1 MSEFGPNPG
10 ARRLPHVL
18 RDYWIAIVVLAVVA
32 LTITQATGSLFL
44 YGPQH
49 HFADMK
55 CYEERFLNYG
65 TAVFYDNSG
74 ILGITPWTLPA
85 TVAILYEAYFSQPYP
100 IAEFLSTVAVVLCAA
115 TAIFIILLRRRGLS
129 TKTAI
134 GFGLTALLTSYP
146 LWHLIECANMEFFV
160 LMFVSAGIICYM
172 REKNW
177 WAAACFGA
185 ATALKLTPLI
195 YFALFFS
202 KRDYRKL
209 AFGLLVSGGLF
220 LVGHWIVGP
229 TLPTALHGTQ
239 SALAAYNERLILEVR
254 PNEITFDHSM
264 FGVVKQ
270 AYAFARVRL
279 GWQKLQLVSLYR
291 GYTVAAALAAL
302 MLAFKIRHLPRLNQ
316 VLAVTAGV
324 LLLTPVSWDYRLT
337 HLIVPW
343 ALLVLYVL
351 DEKRSGQFLV
361 HLFLLFAVLFTPQNF
376 LLYQIHAMQGPSVF
390 MGFGGQVKAV
400 GLVLLIATVL
410 RHPMESH
417 APISLANLLQGDE
430 RSVMPEAGS
439 DSLEEEGVTTSRT

>member
-1 MSEFGPNPG
+1 MSEVGPNPIVK
-10 ARRLPHVL
+10 RLPHVL
-18 RDYWIAIVVLAVVA
+18 RDYWIAIVVLAVLA
-32 LTITQATGSLFL
+32 LTITSATGTLFL
-44 YGPQH
+44 YPPEH

-65 TAVFYDNSG
+65 TAVFYDNTG

-85 TVAILYEAYFSQPYP
+85 TVAVLYEAYFSQPYP

-129 TKTAI
+129 TPTAI

-185 ATALKLTPLI
+185 ATALKLTPVI
-195 YFALFFS
+195 YFALFLTR
-202 KRDYRKL
+202 RDYRKL

-220 LVGHWIVGP
+220 LLAHWMVGP
-229 TLPTALHGTQ
+229 SLPIALRGTQ
-239 SALAAYNERLILEVR
+239 SALATYNTRLILEVR
-254 PNEITFDHSM
+254 PNEITFDHSL

-270 AYAFARVRL
+270 VYAFARVGL
-279 GWQKLQLVSLYR
+279 GWRKLQLVTLYR
-291 GYTVAAALAAL
+291 GYLVAAAMAAL

-351 DEKRSGQFLV
+351 DEERSDQFLV
-361 HLFLLFAVLFTPQNF
+361 HLLLLFAVLFTPQNF
-376 LLYQIHAMQGPSVF
+376 LLYRIPGTYGPSVDI
-390 MGFGGQVKAV
+390 GFGGLVKAI
-400 GLVLLIATVL
+400 GLMLLIATVL
-410 RHPMESH
+410 RHPLESS
-417 APISLANLLQGDE
+417 APLNSAD
-430 RSVMPEAGS
+430 RSEMREVVYSCA
-439 DSLEEEGVTTSRT
+439 EEEEVTTARIS